1 MLSFLL
7 FAFTAII
14 LLAAAAV
21 SVAYPLFHYLL
32 DRKKDGHNKGLS
44 FCQNVFVWLNVSGYI
59 SVFISDFQ

>member
-44 FCQNVFVWLNVSGYI
+44 F
-59 SVFISDFQ
+59 SVRMYLFGLM